1 MARILIVDDDAPLAA
16 VLVYWFRKA
25 GHTPLPAP
33 TGHAALLA
41 ARAHPD
47 VILLDL
53 GLPDIAG
60 DEVLRRLK
68 RDPATAPIP
77 VVIVSGE
84 PDAADRV
91 PRGGAAGAVAILQK
105 PVGSAALCAV
115 VDFVL
120 ADRTAAPAAAPG
132 ATGAGRGWLPSQRRD
147 LISRLL
153 SRGSDPL
160 VHQVYR
166 RLVADRTDR
175 HAPSAPP
182 APSWPELACAGR
194 REGLLNEREGAL
206 LAACPPPMVDASGPA
221 EAPRAG

>member
-1 MARILIVDDDAPLAA
+1 MARILIVDDDASLAVVVA
-16 VLVYWFRKA
+16 HCVRTA

-33 TGHAALLA
+33 TGHAALCA

-84 PDAADRV
+84 PNAAARV

-105 PVGSAALCAV
+105 PVGGAALCAV

-120 ADRTAAPAAAPG
+120 AERTAAPAAAPG
-132 ATGAGRGWLPSQRRD
+132 APGPGRGWLPSQQRD

-166 RLVADRTDR
+166 RLVADRTGR
-175 HAPSAPP
+175 PAPSAPP

-194 REGLLNEREGAL
+194 QEGLLSDEERAL
-206 LAACPPPMVDASGPA
+206 LAACPPPGVAASGPA